1 MGIHTFKIGENRGP
15 TVKLK
20 SVKILSMVSIFY
32 TKVIKMPEQRICL
45 AKLTALLPLKAK

>member
-20 SVKILSMVSIFY
+20 KVVSIFAY
-32 TKVIKMPEQRICL
+32 KDFNK
-45 AKLTALLPLKAK
+45 APLNNQGGK